1 MYTGKE
7 HLTFNGTP
15 ISSTVLDY
23 WSWAYSDLIRN
34 VNRGAFAEFI
44 VREAMNSQSENTPPE
59 KIFAYLWMRMIC
71 SVQMASE

>member
-44 VREAMNSQSENTPPE
+44 VREAMNSQSENTPPPRRFSH
-59 KIFAYLWMRMIC
+59 IYGC
-71 SVQMASE
+71 V